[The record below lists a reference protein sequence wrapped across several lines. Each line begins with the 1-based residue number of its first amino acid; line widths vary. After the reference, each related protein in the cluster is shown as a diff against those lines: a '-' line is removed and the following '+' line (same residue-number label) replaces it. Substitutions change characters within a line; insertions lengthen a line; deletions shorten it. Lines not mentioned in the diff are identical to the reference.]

1 LRRFLNESHPMST
14 PRPGTRAATNALSP
28 SDIPRRG
35 WLDVLR
41 HSYRA
46 MAEQN
51 MSLAAAGIAFFM
63 VWALFPALAMLVVFG
78 ALLLGKAQVLAWLS
92 SVRMDLPDEFNHIVV
107 AQLDALAQRSR
118 GLSIATVVSALAFSL
133 WSGMRGARALIAAL
147 NLVYHER
154 ERRTFWQR
162 QLLALGFCVLGGV
175 FLVAALSLIVGLAGI
190 DAAARSS
197 GDPALLAPSRWPILI
212 AAMMLLL
219 SVAFRYGP
227 CRKVARWRWVT
238 WGAAASATIWVAGSS
253 LLSYYAAHV
262 TQINPVLGSL
272 GSVMLFL
279 FWSYLTVLAVL
290 LGAQINA
297 ELERH
302 TTRDTSDPAA

>member
-1 LRRFLNESHPMST
+1 MST
-14 PRPGTRAATNALSP
+14 TSGATPAATNASSP
-28 SDIPRRG
+28 ADIPRRG

-41 HSYRA
+41 NSSRA

-78 ALLLGKAQVLAWLS
+78 AMLLGKAQVAAWLS
-92 SVRMDLPDEFNHIVV
+92 SVRMDLPDEFNRIVV
-107 AQLDALAQRSR
+107 AQLDALVQRSR
-118 GLSIATVVSALAFSL
+118 GLSIVTVVSALAFSL

-162 QLLALGFCVLGGV
+162 QLLALGLCVLSGV
-175 FLVAALSLIVGLAGI
+175 FLVAALSLIVGLAGVGST
-190 DAAARSS
+190 ARSS
-197 GDPALLAPSRWPILI
+197 GGPELLAPSRWPILI

-262 TQINPVLGSL
+262 TQFNPVLGSL

-302 TTRDTSDPAA
+302 TTRDTSAPKA